1 MVLALGLSRNDLT
14 SFRVILKVGWFF
26 FLTKKTYFPS
36 RVCNMLVPWFT
47 MHEFGYHC
55 SKKNPSPSP
64 EVWPKM
70 SIARQKQI
78 MTFYFL
84 RCILATFYTI
94 RFQKQPRFDLPG
106 KEAQPFW
113 GQKQFYCINTLIMAD
128 QDYIV
133 FVDVGKKENLV
144 YNDASFV
151 ISLLSST
158 KIWRA
163 KSMHSVLQI

>member
-1 MVLALGLSRNDLT
+1 MAKNVHRQAETNYDILLLEVYSCNFLYHQISKTAEIRPSGKGGTAILGAEA
-14 SFRVILKVGWFF
+14 ILLHW
-26 FLTKKTYFPS
+26 
-36 RVCNMLVPWFT
+36 
-47 MHEFGYHC
+47 
-55 SKKNPSPSP
+55 
-64 EVWPKM
+64 
-70 SIARQKQI
+70 A
-78 MTFYFL
+78 
-84 RCILATFYTI
+84 
-94 RFQKQPRFDLPG
+94 
-106 KEAQPFW
+106 
-113 GQKQFYCINTLIMAD
+113 LIMAD